1 MGFFQVGV
9 IVGGSFLGGNCQG
22 GSYPGWEFS
31 LVGVFRLGIA
41 LGGIIHVGVFLV
53 PFFENKTKK
62 IKKVSVCKRSLFDFI
77 SYMFISLAL
86 SKQLRQKQIK

>member
-1 MGFFQVGV
+1 MGIFR
-9 IVGGSFLGGNCQG
+9 GGGFPCGNC
-22 GSYPGWEFS
+22 P
-31 LVGVFRLGIA
+31 
-41 LGGIIHVGVFLV
+41 GGIIRAGVFLV

-86 SKQLRQKQIK
+86 SKQLRQKQIKQDDWLTGTNSFLIGWRGNN